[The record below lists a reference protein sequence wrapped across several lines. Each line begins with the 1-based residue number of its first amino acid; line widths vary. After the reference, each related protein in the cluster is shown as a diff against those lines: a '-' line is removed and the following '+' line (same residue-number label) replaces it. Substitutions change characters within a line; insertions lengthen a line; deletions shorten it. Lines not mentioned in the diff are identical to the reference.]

1 MSSIYDRAKNLIGTP
16 VRKVGAGISSA
27 ATTFSEFKPDRK
39 ASLVMSAAGLGL
51 GTTSLVHSL
60 HSSQDQARKTELE
73 VKSLN
78 ALQKIHKALAV
89 KNGEPLA

>member
-1 MSSIYDRAKNLIGTP
+1 MSSIYDKAKNLLNQP
-16 VRKVGAGISSA
+16 VRRVKVNAKIA
-27 ATTFSEFKPDRK
+27 ARTFNSFKPDRK

-51 GTTSLVHSL
+51 GTISLTNNL
-60 HSSQDQARKTELE
+60 HNSEEQARKTELE